1 VRDLS
6 KIVKAYDIRGVVPDE
21 LDEETARAVGAAFA
35 IFTKAPRIVIAH
47 DMRESSG
54 PLSQAVAEGAAS
66 QGADVIMA
74 GLASTDMIY
83 FAAGSLDIPGVML
96 TASHNPAKY
105 NGIKLCLAGA
115 RPVGQET
122 GLLEIRALI
131 ENGIP
136 AYTGT
141 PGRITTQELVEDYA
155 VFLRHLVD
163 LSGIRPLKVV
173 VDAGNGMGGYTVP
186 IVLKDLPLDIVP
198 MYFELD
204 GNFPNHEANP
214 IDPKNTADLQA
225 KVLETH
231 ADIGLA
237 FDGDADRCF
246 VIDERGQIVSPSV
259 ITALVAV
266 RELKKSPGS
275 AIIHNLITSKAV
287 AEIVREHGG
296 VPVRSRV
303 GHSFIKATMGETNA
317 VFGGEH
323 SGHFYFRDF
332 WRADS
337 GMLAALHV
345 LAALGETPPGTKLS
359 EFLAEY
365 SRYVQSGEINS
376 TVHDQ
381 AAVSAKVR
389 AAYIDTPGAT
399 IDDLDG
405 MTVTTPTWW
414 FNLRASNTEP
424 LLRLN
429 VEADDQATLDR
440 VRDEV
445 LALIRG

>member
-1 VRDLS
+1 
-6 KIVKAYDIRGVVPDE
+6 
-21 LDEETARAVGAAFA
+21 
-35 IFTKAPRIVIAH
+35 
-47 DMRESSG
+47 
-54 PLSQAVAEGAAS
+54 
-66 QGADVIMA
+66 
-74 GLASTDMIY
+74 
-83 FAAGSLDIPGVML
+83 
-96 TASHNPAKY
+96 
-105 NGIKLCLAGA
+105 
-115 RPVGQET
+115 
-122 GLLEIRALI
+122 
-131 ENGIP
+131 
-136 AYTGT
+136 
-141 PGRITTQELVEDYA
+141 
-155 VFLRHLVD
+155 
-163 LSGIRPLKVV
+163 
-173 VDAGNGMGGYTVP
+173 MGGYTVP

-231 ADIGLA
+231 SDIGLA

-345 LAALGETPPGTKLS
+345 LAALGETPAGTTLS
-359 EFLAEY
+359 QLLAEY
-365 SRYVQSGEINS
+365 SRYFASGEINS
-376 TVHDQ
+376 TVTDQ
-381 AAVSAKVR
+381 TAVSAKVR
-389 AAYIDTPGAT
+389 AAYIDTPDAT

-429 VEADDQATLDR
+429 VEANDEATLER

-445 LALIRG
+445 LALIRS